1 MSYGLLLSHTFPG
14 LMLEIEAIIAF
25 QFFTKLDISFYSL
38 LFPDHAGAYATSRL
52 VLTLT
57 GMLIVAT
64 LLGFLIDG
72 LHHWIYDRKVKD
84 EANYEIYRHVKSV
97 QQMQIYM
104 HFVEDD
110 LWYYYEAFANTGI
123 VMIPGFLLLGYWLIW
138 CLQPHWIFTSIILV
152 TYLFLLVITFIEVSI
167 TREEVEKTEKSLIY
181 NFKSYSASSKSDGI
195 E

>member
-38 LFPDHAGAYATSRL
+38 LFPDHAGAYSTSRL

-64 LLGFLIDG
+64 ILGFLIDG

-97 QQMQIYM
+97 QQMQDI
-104 HFVEDD
+104 H
-110 LWYYYEAFANTGI
+110 AF
-123 VMIPGFLLLGYWLIW
+123 
-138 CLQPHWIFTSIILV
+138 
-152 TYLFLLVITFIEVSI
+152 
-167 TREEVEKTEKSLIY
+167 R
-181 NFKSYSASSKSDGI
+181 
-195 E
+195 